1 MGIDWFITTQI
12 KISESAYSAWLAS
25 DLNFNFEVTF
35 INPIE
40 AEPDPV
46 IGAVTGFTKDKIKMT
61 VAEFFAKELLYQTKN
76 SSDSIFYFRYDKD
89 KSRLDIAIN
98 LKVISDFHVSKTL
111 AALLSVVTFKNIPG
125 CDMCIV
131 SKSNFKNVRYINE
144 LYSKNVIIMPKV
156 TSEYF
161 APENLSKLYDTTK
174 EAKLSQQEK
183 LSLIEPD
190 IINEF
195 KNLMSRELA
204 PGIEEILKHSTEAE
218 PSFITENSL
227 FKTDGKNVLSKD
239 GEIVKEADPHSF
251 KSLGGYYASDA
262 NGVYYGSE
270 KIQDADLETFT
281 VLFWDYAKDKNNAY
295 YMAQKIAHING
306 GNFKALRPAYGY
318 AAGDYIVF
326 YCGKPIEG
334 SDPASFHAVG
344 EGKQNDSLYF
354 GADKNNVYL
363 DGKIIPEIDPL
374 TFQHIGKHF
383 FKDSKH
389 VYADATIIKGC
400 SPESVR
406 VLNNYYIADSS
417 DAYFIDEATA
427 LPLKSE
433 NVRNIQVNDFI
444 ATDMK
449 YVYYRGIKID
459 DADGATANIFDKNN
473 DGYIVD
479 KTNVFYCNEKLS
491 ANRQD
496 FHSLGFGYAC
506 DGHNVFFRSS
516 LVRGADPDSFVPS
529 SYGSASD
536 KFAKYSF
543 AKQITKNYRKDFK
556 NIAGDYFKDGK
567 NIYYKN
573 TVIQGADYESF
584 SPLENAGN
592 QNIVD
597 ILSARDESSDTS
609 KNFEYAKD
617 VRNIYYMGQPVK
629 GADPYSFM
637 IIQHP
642 GVNPATE
649 DTTEYNAYSKDSKN
663 VYYLGKSIPS
673 VSSSDFKPYE
683 IENVWMAG
691 ERLYYK
697 GKMLN
702 YIDLA
707 TFSNIGHGYYIDN
720 LCVYYGIDKIDGI
733 VPESVSLLSPNY
745 IKDDIFFCY
754 VEKTKNGQLIT
765 NLFEADRNSFDLI
778 EFNSAFSYD
787 KFGLYFRGKRIE
799 NIDITSIAYL
809 DDNYLKDA
817 KNIFCGDIKLQGVDV
832 NNFLPMGSGYASD
845 GVTYFYQTI
854 RLNTEKPVH
863 VLGSGYATD
872 GRTFWLD
879 GEEIQNPQDDLFL
892 RETLGVIL

>member
-1 MGIDWFITTQI
+1 MGIDWFITAQI
-12 KISESAYSAWLAS
+12 KITESAYSAWLAA
-25 DLNFNFEVTF
+25 DINFNFEVTF

-40 AEPDPV
+40 AEPDSV
-46 IGAVTGFTKDKIKMT
+46 IGAVTGFTKEKIKT
-61 VAEFFAKELLYQTKN
+61 TIAEFFAKELLSQTQN
-76 SSDSIFYFRYDKD
+76 SPDSIFYFRYNKD
-89 KSRLDIAIN
+89 KSYLDIAIN
-98 LKVISDFHVSKTL
+98 LKALSDFQVSRTL
-111 AALLSVVTFKNIPG
+111 AALLSVVAFKNIPG

-144 LYSKNVIIMPKV
+144 LYPKNVIIMPKV

-161 APENLSKLYDTTK
+161 APENLSKIYDTASEPK
-174 EAKLSQQEK
+174 HSQQDK

-195 KNLMSRELA
+195 KNIISRELA
-204 PGIEEILKHSTEAE
+204 PGIEEILKNSSEAE

-239 GEIVKEADPHSF
+239 GAIVKEADPLSF
-251 KSLGGYYASDA
+251 KSLGGYYAADA
-262 NGVYYGSE
+262 NGVYYDSE
-270 KIQDADLETFT
+270 KIEDADPATFT

-295 YMAQKIAHING
+295 YMAQKIANING
-306 GNFKALRPAYGY
+306 GNFKTLRPAYGY

-363 DGKIIPEIDPL
+363 DGKIIHGIDPL
-374 TFQHIGKHF
+374 TFEHIGKHF

-389 VYADATIIKGC
+389 VYVDANIIEGC

-406 VLNNYYIADSS
+406 VLNNYYIADSV
-417 DAYFIDEATA
+417 DAYFINEGTA
-427 LPLKSE
+427 VPLKSE
-433 NVRNIQVNDFI
+433 NVKNIKVNDFI
-444 ATDMK
+444 AADAK
-449 YVYYRGIKID
+449 NVYYRGMQIE
-459 DADGATANIFDKNN
+459 DADGATADIFDKNN
-473 DGYIVD
+473 DGYIID
-479 KTNVFYCNEKLS
+479 KSNVFYCNEKLPAS
-491 ANRQD
+491 RIG
-496 FHSLGFGYAC
+496 FHSLGFGYAS
-506 DGHNVFFRSS
+506 DGYKVFFRSS
-516 LVRGADPDSFVPS
+516 LVQGADADSFTPS
-529 SYGSASD
+529 SYGTASD

-543 AKQITKNYRKDFK
+543 AKQVTKNVRKDFK
-556 NIAGDYFKDGK
+556 NIAGDYFKNGK

-592 QNIVD
+592 QDIFD
-597 ILSARDESSDTS
+597 ILSADDERSD
-609 KNFEYAKD
+609 KAGNFEYAKD
-617 VRNIYYMGQPVK
+617 VKNVYYMGQLIK
-629 GADPYSFM
+629 GADPYSFGLT
-637 IIQHP
+637 QHP

-649 DTTEYNAYSKDSKN
+649 DKTEYNAYSKDSKN
-663 VYYLGKSIPS
+663 VYYLGKAIPS
-673 VSSSDFKPYE
+673 ITASDFKPYE

-707 TFSNIGHGYYIDN
+707 TFNHIDHGFYKDN
-720 LCVYYGIDKIDGI
+720 LCVYYGIEQIDGI
-733 VPESVSLLSPNY
+733 VPESVTLISPHY
-745 IKDDIFFCY
+745 IKDDLFFCY
-754 VEKTKNGQLIT
+754 VEKTKNGLLIK
-765 NLFEADRNSFDLI
+765 NLFEADGNSFDLI
-778 EFNSAFSYD
+778 EFNFAFSYD

-799 NIDITSIAYL
+799 DIDITSIFYL

-817 KNIFCGDIKLQGVDV
+817 HSIFCGDIKLQGVDV
-832 NNFLPMGSGYASD
+832 NNFVPLGSGYASD
-845 GVTYFYQTI
+845 GATYFHQTT
-854 RLNTEKPVH
+854 RLDTQKPIH
-863 VLGSGYATD
+863 VLGSGYATN
-872 GRTFWLD
+872 GQTFWLD